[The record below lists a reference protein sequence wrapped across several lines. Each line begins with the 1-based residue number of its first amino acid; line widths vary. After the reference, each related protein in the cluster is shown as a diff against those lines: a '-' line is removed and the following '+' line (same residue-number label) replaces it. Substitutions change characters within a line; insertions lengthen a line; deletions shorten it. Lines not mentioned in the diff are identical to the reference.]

1 MFAVRAEHAADCS
14 QQSRPRVRS
23 RKYVKERTDERL
35 LNSLPYELLFYCSF
49 HWRIGITRN
58 YSVQPDRCATPSSST
73 HAAEVCRGQMTQ
85 LGSLL
90 PIPESLKTALEA
102 ARSGKSGI
110 PLQQANRE
118 FATTGYGK

>member
-1 MFAVRAEHAADCS
+1 
-14 QQSRPRVRS
+14 
-23 RKYVKERTDERL
+23 
-35 LNSLPYELLFYCSF
+35 
-49 HWRIGITRN
+49 
-58 YSVQPDRCATPSSST
+58 
-73 HAAEVCRGQMTQ
+73 MTQ